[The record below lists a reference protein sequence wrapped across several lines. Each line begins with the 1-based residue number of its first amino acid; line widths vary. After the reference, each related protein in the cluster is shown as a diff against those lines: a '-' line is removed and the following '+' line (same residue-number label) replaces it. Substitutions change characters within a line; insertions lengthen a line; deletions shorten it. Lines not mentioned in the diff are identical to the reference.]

1 MAAKSKNK
9 YDVFN
14 WIKDQI
20 IPSCTNIQQNLV
32 CEKLIHQFDKTYN
45 DYDLSRELMYA
56 SIHQDQVII
65 DKNESGNE

>member
-9 YDVFN
+9 YDVYN
-14 WIKDQI
+14 WIKDEV

-32 CEKLIHQFDKTYN
+32 CEKLIRQFNKIYN
-45 DYDLSRELMYA
+45 DGNLSRELMWA

-65 DKNESGNE
+65 DKNEPLR